1 MNAWGDEDPP
11 SVEAE
16 PRSRR
21 RMHGRHY
28 VLLGIVVA
36 AVGPLV
42 SLAGGRGL
50 GGLLVALGVTLATI
64 GAFGW
69 VFERMG
75 AWDDDPGSDPNA
87 IKLLDVAHL
96 ATRNRR
102 H

>member
-11 SVEAE
+11 PVQAV

-21 RMHGRHY
+21 RMHGRHFI
-28 VLLGIVVA
+28 LLGVVVA
-36 AVGPLV
+36 ASGPLA
-42 SLAGGRGL
+42 SLAGMSGL
-50 GGLLVALGVTLATI
+50 GGMLVALGVMLAAI

-75 AWDDDPGSDPNA
+75 AWDDDPGSDPDS

-102 H
+102 R